1 METSLLAMA
10 KVTDSVGVVTHKRNR
25 VKKRSGSL

>member
-1 METSLLAMA
+1 MEITLLAMA
-10 KVTDSVGVVTHKRNR
+10 KVTGSVGAVTHKRNR